1 MALKTDYKDAVFSGE
16 RKYQEIFNNDG
27 TKSFTDRTVYTE
39 AGDKFGA
46 NDINATNS
54 AVNALANS
62 RVVEVTASGW
72 APTGICNQRINIP
85 GMKSTDT
92 PVVSHYFAGN
102 VTDANL
108 IKRAWK
114 AYSCVDM
121 VETFDGYMVLN
132 CYRKRPVDNFL
143 ILIKGV
149 GVNG

>member
-1 MALKTDYKDAVFSGE
+1 MALKTNYKDAIFSGE
-16 RKYQEIFNNDG
+16 RKYQEIFNTDG
-27 TKSFTDRTVYTE
+27 TKSFTDRTSYTTQ
-39 AGDKFGA
+39 GDRFGA

-62 RVVEVTASGW
+62 RIIEIKAADW
-72 APTGICNQRINIP
+72 APTGICTQRINIP
-85 GMKSTDT
+85 EMKATDT

-114 AYSCVDM
+114 AYGCVDM
-121 VETFDGYMVLN
+121 IETFDSYMVLT
-132 CYRKRPVDNFL
+132 CYRKRPADNFL